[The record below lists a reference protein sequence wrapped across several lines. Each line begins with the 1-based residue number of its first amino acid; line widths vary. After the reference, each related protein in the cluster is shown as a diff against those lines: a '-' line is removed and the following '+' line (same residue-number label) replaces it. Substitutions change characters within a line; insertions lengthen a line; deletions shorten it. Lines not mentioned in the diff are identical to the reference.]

1 MAVKKVWL
9 RKKLKR
15 LRKKVQAR
23 NMEKNIKDYNITINV
38 SGVSM
43 EGESNINEHN
53 RTSGEDKGKSF
64 KEKVGN
70 SREDDTRESN

>member
-1 MAVKKVWL
+1 
-9 RKKLKR
+9 
-15 LRKKVQAR
+15 
-23 NMEKNIKDYNITINV
+23 MEKNIKDYNITINV

-53 RTSGEDKGKSF
+53 RTSGEDKGKSS

-70 SREDDTRESN
+70 SRENDTRESNWL